1 MIPFSYVWVGA
12 PERAACDK
20 PAPATPSSSGTD
32 ILASNLGG
40 IPDDIFPF
48 TTYPRVIVND

>member
-1 MIPFSYVWVGA
+1 LGVA

-32 ILASNLGG
+32 ILASNLDD
-40 IPDDIFPF
+40 ISDDIFPF
-48 TTYPRVIVND
+48 TTYLFVIAMD